1 MPFKLEHEDLII
13 LLLAISTMLILSR
26 IVAELGKRFKLPV
39 VMGELLVGIALGP
52 TILGTLYPAAYDYLF
67 PLATNAKV
75 GYALDGIF
83 SLSVIMLL
91 FVAGM
96 EVDLPLV
103 LRQGKTAIYT
113 GFLGMVFP
121 FFTGFA
127 VAWWLPE
134 VFGIGTAPETKLIFA
149 LFLGTALSISALP
162 VIARILMDMNIFKTQ
177 IGMVIIASA
186 MFNDLVGWLV
196 FSVIL
201 SMSGHGGQNT
211 MSLGYTIGYVI
222 AFGAF
227 MLFIGRR
234 LINYAL
240 PWMQNKLSWPG
251 GVLAMCLGLCLV
263 CAAFTESI
271 HIHAILGAF
280 IAGIAIGDSVHLR
293 EQAREIIHQFVTN
306 FFAPLFFVSIGL
318 KVNFIENFDLTIVL
332 IVLVLAYAG
341 KVSGATLGARLGGLS
356 RNDSLT
362 VGFGLNARGAM
373 EIILG
378 TLAYNAGIIGKP
390 IFVALVIMALIT
402 SLTSGPFMRFFMRR
416 EEESKVRSETPELSN
431 KL

>member
-1 MPFKLEHEDLII
+1 MPFKLGHHDLII
-13 LLLAISTMLILSR
+13 LLLAISAMLILSR

-52 TILGTLYPAAYDYLF
+52 TILGTLYPEAYNYLF
-67 PLATNAKV
+67 PLTTNAPV

-113 GFLGMVFP
+113 GLGGMIIP

-134 VFGIGTAPETKLIFA
+134 IFAIDVSGDGKLIFA

-177 IGMVIIASA
+177 IGMIIIASA

-201 SMSGHGGQNT
+201 SMSGHSTDQ
-211 MSLGYTIGYVI
+211 MSIGWTIGYVV

-234 LINYAL
+234 MINYAL

-271 HIHAILGAF
+271 GLHAILGAF

-318 KVNFIENFDLTIVL
+318 KVNFIANFDLTIVL
-332 IVLVLAYAG
+332 IVLVLAYVG
-341 KVSGATLGARLGGLS
+341 KVAGASIGARMGGLS
-356 RNDSLT
+356 RNNSLA

-402 SLTSGPFMRFFMRR
+402 SLTSGPFIRLFIRR
-416 EEESKVRSETPELSN
+416 EEKSKLT
-431 KL
+431 

>member
-1 MPFKLEHEDLII
+1 MNFKLGHQDLVI
-13 LLLAISTMLILSR
+13 LLLAIATMLILSR
-26 IVAELGKRFKLPV
+26 IVAELGKRLKFPV

-52 TILGTLYPAAYDYLF
+52 TVLGTLYPEIYDYLF
-67 PLATNAKV
+67 PLDTNEKV
-75 GYALDGIF
+75 GYALDGLF

-103 LRQGKTAIYT
+103 LQQGKTAIYT
-113 GFLGMVFP
+113 GLGGMIIP

-127 VAWWLPE
+127 VAWWLPDLFHVTHTGE
-134 VFGIGTAPETKLIFA
+134 AHLIFA

-162 VIARILMDMNIFKTQ
+162 VIARILMDMKLYKTH
-177 IGMVIIASA
+177 IGMIIIAAA

-201 SMSGHGGQNT
+201 SMGGTNGDQLG
-211 MSLGYTIGYVI
+211 LGYTIMYI
-222 AFGAF
+222 LAFGAF

-240 PWMQNKLSWPG
+240 PWIQNKLSWPG
-251 GVLAMCLGLCLV
+251 GVLAMSLGLCLL
-263 CAAFTESI
+263 CAAFTEI
-271 HIHAILGAF
+271 INIHAILGAF

-318 KVNFIENFDLTIVL
+318 KVNFIQNFDLTIVL
-332 IVLVLAYAG
+332 IVLGLAYIG
-341 KVSGATLGARLGGLS
+341 KVAGASLGARLGGLS
-356 RNDSLT
+356 RNDSLA

-390 IFVALVIMALIT
+390 IFVALVIMALVT
-402 SLTSGPFMRFFMRR
+402 SLTSGPMMRYFVK
-416 EEESKVRSETPELSN
+416 ENPEL
-431 KL
+431 K